1 MTSVLR
7 LPAGS
12 DADVDDAVR
21 TELANAQTQLAAYRA
36 AFDAISVVCGAAAEG
51 DLEPR
56 VADLGD
62 DAALIAVRRGL
73 NHMLDLT
80 DAFVREASA
89 SLEHA
94 SGGRFFRRFLVR
106 GMHGS
111 FRAAATVIND
121 ATDTMRAADARL
133 REAES
138 EQLRLADEF
147 ESAVLSVA
155 QHVAAASTELE
166 ASSRSLANTAEHTA
180 ARASDAVSGSEEAS
194 NGVASVAAAVE
205 ELASTVGEI
214 ERQAGESNDA
224 SKRAAREADLA
235 RDTMRVLA
243 DAAREIRQ
251 VATVINTVASQTRL
265 LALNATI
272 EAARAGAAGKGFAVV
287 AAEVKQLA
295 AQTGEAT
302 GLIEAQVDQIQQ
314 VTTQA
319 VAAIDGVAQTIRGMS
334 DGADQI
340 AHAVGEQRVATQ
352 EMSRNTHAVAGATE
366 NVTRNVTEVTH
377 GTTET
382 SAAAVEITAAAT
394 DLSRL
399 AETLHAEVDGFLR
412 HIRGT

>member
-62 DAALIAVRRGL
+62 DPALIAVRRGL

-180 ARASDAVSGSEEAS
+180 ARASDAVSGSQEAS

-319 VAAIDGVAQTIRGMS
+319 AAAIDGVAQTIRGMS

-399 AETLHAEVDGFLR
+399 AETLHAEVDAFLR
-412 HIRGT
+412 HIRGM

>member
-7 LPAGS
+7 LPAGA
-12 DADVDDAVR
+12 DADLDHDVR
-21 TELANAQTQLAAYRA
+21 SELAKAQTQLAAYRA

-62 DAALIAVRRGL
+62 DPALIAVRRGL

-94 SGGRFFRRFLVR
+94 SGGRFYRRFLVR

-180 ARASDAVSGSEEAS
+180 ARASDAVSGSQEAS

-319 VAAIDGVAQTIRGMS
+319 VAAIDGVAQTVRGMS

>member
-94 SGGRFFRRFLVR
+94 SGGRFYRRFLVR

>member
-1 MTSVLR
+1 
-7 LPAGS
+7 
-12 DADVDDAVR
+12 
-21 TELANAQTQLAAYRA
+21 
-36 AFDAISVVCGAAAEG
+36 
-51 DLEPR
+51 
-56 VADLGD
+56 
-62 DAALIAVRRGL
+62 
-73 NHMLDLT
+73 
-80 DAFVREASA
+80 
-89 SLEHA
+89 
-94 SGGRFFRRFLVR
+94 
-106 GMHGS
+106 
-111 FRAAATVIND
+111 
-121 ATDTMRAADARL
+121 
-133 REAES
+133 
-138 EQLRLADEF
+138 
-147 ESAVLSVA
+147 
-155 QHVAAASTELE
+155 
-166 ASSRSLANTAEHTA
+166 
-180 ARASDAVSGSEEAS
+180 
-194 NGVASVAAAVE
+194 VE

>member
-412 HIRGT
+412 HIRAT

>member
-7 LPAGS
+7 SPAGS
-12 DADVDDAVR
+12 DADVDDDVR
-21 TELANAQTQLAAYRA
+21 AELAKAQTQLAAYRA

-62 DAALIAVRRGL
+62 DPALVAVRRGL

-94 SGGRFFRRFLVR
+94 SGGRFYRRFLVR